1 MKDLDNRSIKNLI
14 KEFHDLSKSYTKE
27 WSFSLDD
34 SDSGSAI
41 ANAFLNTFKGNIQ
54 RYNRILLKN
63 KFEFLNLLDSNLLPA
78 KSSKVP
84 LIFKPSTGILE
95 SVLIDKKTQV
105 YANEGDEELLFE
117 TIRNINIV
125 DSNIEE
131 IIYMNGKRDYI
142 KKIDDGIFDDGITSE
157 GIYLFDETQENLQ
170 EHSIFIKHDDVFL
183 IESKGIIQ
191 IKFENIKNPAM
202 EEELNE
208 FFSNSNNVVWYCYQ
222 EEQWHEIENI
232 TLVEDYINLKIEDG
246 LKKDIVKGEEG
257 IYIKAVLIC
266 EICNLVKSL
275 KTTNIKVKSKNENS
289 VPNNL
294 FFNENELSKDEF
306 YPFTT
311 NFNLQDSFFIS
322 STEVFSKKDSMI
334 SLEFDFD
341 IELVKNNPID
351 HEINWKLIMKAKDIE
366 GIKDE
371 YTRIKAVSFEYF
383 NGEYWSKLF
392 DKNDYDEIFYTKKG
406 NHIKIRFKCPSDMQ
420 KINING
426 TNNYY
431 IKIRIDRIENHYLP
445 NSYFCVPKI
454 KNLNLKYD
462 YERESKDVEKFVNY
476 NNLTYRKYEN
486 IKNKSLEE
494 IYLFER
500 IDENVMSFYIRF
512 SKTFI
517 NGPIGLYFDLIN
529 EELFKNKN
537 LKIHLST
544 FFKENKEIVERSIQM
559 EDNTN
564 GFLKSGGFY
573 IGFDKEL
580 EKIELFGEEGYFIKI
595 SILSST
601 QISNQV
607 YLKGIYLNCIEA
619 IQQETIKKEY
629 LETSIDNDE
638 VRFYLKNSS
647 IIDEEV
653 YVDEKDFILEGQ
665 ELNSEDTIIEKDP
678 FGIIKN
684 YWVKW
689 TKVNDFYMSS
699 SLDRHYMIDKMNGII
714 IFGNGIH
721 GKRPP
726 LNDVNKIYVNYIF
739 GGGKKGNVK
748 ANTITKMRK
757 SIPFIDTVFNPI
769 NSYGGCDNE
778 KLLESMDRKSALL
791 KHRNRAITNE
801 DYENLAKEASRNIWK
816 VKCLENINS
825 KGLRQN
831 GYITMVVMPKDGY
844 EDSSLM
850 KELCHNIKTYL
861 LKRAPSLMMLK
872 NRLNVIKPL
881 IVNVSIRANL
891 LIDNMEDMIL
901 VQNESK
907 RKLNNFLDPVRG
919 NYDKKGWNIGL
930 IPHKSM
936 FYSILTNVDK
946 VINVY
951 NLGIRFSYYKNG
963 KEITIVNEDI
973 KKIPYV
979 LVRNGKHEIY
989 MDLYKK

>member
-1 MKDLDNRSIKNLI
+1 MKNLDNRSMKNLI

-27 WSFSLDD
+27 WSFSLED

-41 ANAFLNTFKGNIQ
+41 ANAFLNTFKGNIK
-54 RYNRILLKN
+54 RYNNILLKN

-84 LIFKPSTGILE
+84 LIFKPSSGILE
-95 SVLIDKKTQV
+95 SILIDKKTQV
-105 YANEGDEELLFE
+105 YANEGEEELLFE

-125 DSNIEE
+125 DSKIEE
-131 IIYMNGKRDYI
+131 IIYMNGKKDYI
-142 KKIDDGIFDDGITSE
+142 KKIEESIFNDDISSK
-157 GIYLFDETQENLQ
+157 GIYLFDESQANLQ
-170 EHSIFIKHDDVFL
+170 EHSIFIKHNDVFL
-183 IESKGIIQ
+183 VKSKGIIK

-202 EEELNE
+202 QEELNE
-208 FFSNSNNVVWYCYQ
+208 FFSNTNNIIWQYYKDDSWNQ
-222 EEQWHEIENI
+222 IENVNLI
-232 TLVEDYINLKIEDG
+232 DDYINLEIK
-246 LKKDIVKGEEG
+246 EG
-257 IYIKAVLIC
+257 IDECSLENLNGIYLKVILISD
-266 EICNLVKSL
+266 ICDFVKNLKI
-275 KTTNIKVKSKNENS
+275 TNIKAKSKNTNS
-289 VPNNL
+289 TANNL
-294 FFNENELSKDEF
+294 FFNENELSKEDF

-311 NFNLQDSFFIS
+311 NFNLQDSFYIS

-341 IELVKNNPID
+341 IELIKNNPID
-351 HEINWKLIMKAKDIE
+351 HKINWKLIMKAKDIE

-371 YTRIKAVSFEYF
+371 YTRIKAISFEYF

-392 DKNDYDEIFYTKKG
+392 EKNDYDEIFYTKKG
-406 NHIKIRFKCPSDMQ
+406 NRVKIKFKCPKDIE
-420 KINING
+420 KTNING
-426 TNNYY
+426 TNNYF

-445 NSYFCVPKI
+445 NSYYCVPKI

-462 YERESKDVEKFVNY
+462 YEKESKDVQSFINY
-476 NNLTYRKYEN
+476 NNLIYKKYEN

-500 IDENVMSFYIRF
+500 IDENIMSFYLRF
-512 SKTFI
+512 SNGFV
-517 NGPIGLYFDLIN
+517 NGPVGLYFDLIN

-537 LKIHLST
+537 LKIHLSG
-544 FFKENKEIVERSIQM
+544 FFREDKNIVEKNIQM

-573 IGFDKEL
+573 IGIDKAL
-580 EKIELFGEEGYFIKI
+580 EQINLFGQMGYFIKI

-601 QISNQV
+601 NISNQV

-629 LETSIDNDE
+629 LETSIESDE
-638 VRFYLKNSS
+638 VRFYLKNKS
-647 IIDEEV
+647 IIEEEV

-665 ELNSEDTIIEKDP
+665 ELDSRETIIEKDP

-689 TKVNDFYMSS
+689 TKVNDFYLSS

-726 LNDVNKIYVNYIF
+726 LNDINKIYVNYIF

-757 SIPFIDTVFNPI
+757 SIPFIDSVFNPI

-778 KLLESMDRKSALL
+778 KLIESMDRKSALL

-825 KGLRQN
+825 KGLKEN

-844 EDSSLM
+844 EDSALM
-850 KELCHNIKTYL
+850 KELCNNIKTYL
-861 LKRAPSLMMLK
+861 LKRGPSLMMLK

-881 IVNVSIRANL
+881 IVNVSVRANL

-901 VQNESK
+901 VKNESK
-907 RKLNNFLDPVRG
+907 TKLNKFLDPVKG
-919 NYDKKGWNIGL
+919 NYDKQGWDIGL
-930 IPHKSM
+930 TPHKSM

-963 KEITIVNEDI
+963 KEITIINEDI
-973 KKIPYV
+973 KKIPYI

-989 MDLYKK
+989 IDLYKK

>member
-14 KEFHDLSKSYTKE
+14 KEFHDLSKSYTNE
-27 WSFSLDD
+27 WSFSLED
-34 SDSGSAI
+34 SDSGGAI

-54 RYNRILLKN
+54 RYNKILLKN

-142 KKIDDGIFDDGITSE
+142 KKIEESIFNDDIVSD
-157 GIYLFDETQENLQ
+157 GIYLFDESEKNLQ
-170 EHSIFIKHDDVFL
+170 EHSVFIKHDDVFL
-183 IESKGIIQ
+183 IESKGIIK
-191 IKFENIKNPAM
+191 IKFENIKNPVM

-208 FFSNSNNVVWYCYQ
+208 FFSNPNNIIWQYYKDDK
-222 EEQWHEIENI
+222 WNDIESVS
-232 TLVEDYINLKIEDG
+232 LVDEYINLQIEDG
-246 LKKDIVKGEEG
+246 LKKDIIKGEEG
-257 IYIKAVLIC
+257 IYIKAVLNC
-266 EICNLVKSL
+266 EIYELVKNL
-275 KTTNIKVKSKNENS
+275 KTTNIKVKSKNEKS
-289 VPNNL
+289 IPNNL
-294 FFNENELSKDEF
+294 FFNENELSKDDF

-311 NFNLQDSFFIS
+311 NFNLQDSFYIS

-341 IELVKNNPID
+341 IEYIKNNPID
-351 HEINWKLIMKAKDIE
+351 HKINWKLIMKAKDIE

-392 DKNDYDEIFYTKKG
+392 NKNDYDEIFYTKKG
-406 NHIKIRFKCPSDMQ
+406 NHVKIKFKCPKNME

-426 TNNYY
+426 TNNYF

-462 YERESKDVEKFVNY
+462 YESESKDIEKFINY
-476 NNLTYRKYEN
+476 NNLTYKKYEN
-486 IKNKSLEE
+486 IKKKSLEE

-500 IDENVMSFYIRF
+500 IDENVMSFYLRF
-512 SKTFI
+512 SKEFI

-537 LKIHLST
+537 LKIHLSG
-544 FFKENKEIVERSIQM
+544 FFKEDKNIVEKNVQM

-573 IGFDKEL
+573 IGLDKAL
-580 EKIELFGEEGYFIKI
+580 EKIELFGQEGYFIKI

-601 QISNQV
+601 NISNQV

-638 VRFYLKNSS
+638 VRFYLKNRS

-665 ELNSEDTIIEKDP
+665 ELNSEESIIQKDP

-689 TKVNDFYMSS
+689 KRVNDFYMSS
-699 SLDRHYMIDKMNGII
+699 SLDRHYMIDKMNGFI

-831 GYITMVVMPKDGY
+831 GYITMVIMPKDGY

-850 KELCHNIKTYL
+850 KELCNNIKTYL
-861 LKRAPSLMMLK
+861 LKRAPSIMMLK

-901 VQNESK
+901 VKNESE
-907 RKLNNFLDPVRG
+907 RKLNEFLNPVRG
-919 NYDKKGWNIGL
+919 NYDKQGWNIGL

-963 KEITIVNEDI
+963 KEITMVNEDI
-973 KKIPYV
+973 KKIPYI